1 MNITKKI
8 FLCLALIFSIIVTSS
23 CGENKKTNQ
32 NGQESKNPAPPAPA
46 VAENFEWKIN
56 NGTLEIIGEGGMPD
70 YESFTATPWYKNRN
84 SVKTVVLY
92 DGITSVGNF
101 AFSAMNTIK
110 EIYMPEG
117 VTHIGEK
124 AFYECDG
131 LESIKLPES
140 LIVIG
145 ANAFGGC
152 DHIKEIK
159 IPENISHIG
168 EYAFSMCSS
177 LEKIELPEGITS
189 IEQYTFFL
197 CEELKEITIPS
208 SINSIGIC
216 AFELCENL
224 ETIYYVGTSS
234 EWDKVKKGEFW
245 NGNSTKLKVYY
256 SQS

>member
-8 FLCLALIFSIIVTSS
+8 FLCLALIFLIITASA
-23 CGENKKTNQ
+23 CGANKNEDSE
-32 NGQESKNPAPPAPA
+32 ESKIPAFPA

-70 YESFTATPWYKNRN
+70 YESFTATPWYKDRN
-84 SVKTVVLY
+84 SVKTIVLY
-92 DGITSVGNF
+92 DGITSVGKF
-101 AFSAMNTIK
+101 AFSTMNTVT
-110 EIYMPEG
+110 EVHMPEG

-131 LESIKLPES
+131 LENIKLPES
-140 LIVIG
+140 LLVIG

-152 DHIKEIK
+152 DHIKEVK
-159 IPENISHIG
+159 IPSNVSHIG

-177 LEKIELPEGITS
+177 LEKMEIPKGITS

-208 SINSIGIC
+208 SVKSIGVC
-216 AFELCENL
+216 AFELCGNL
-224 ETIYYVGTSS
+224 ETIYYTGTSS
-234 EWDKVKKGEFW
+234 EWEKIKKGEFW

-256 SQS
+256 S